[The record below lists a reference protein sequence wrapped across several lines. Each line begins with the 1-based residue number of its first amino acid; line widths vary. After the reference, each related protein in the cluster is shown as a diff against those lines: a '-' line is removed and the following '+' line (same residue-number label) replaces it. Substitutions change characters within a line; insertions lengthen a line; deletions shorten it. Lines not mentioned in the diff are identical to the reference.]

1 MGKGGPCLRG
11 PPRNFRMT
19 QHPYLEKMNP
29 MKINTR
35 WLLSAPLALAA
46 AGAWAQNLEAQTRVT
61 AASCATCHGTGGVST
76 QAAFVS
82 LSGVDRT
89 QLLDKLLAFK
99 KGTLPATVM
108 HQHAKGY
115 SDDELAR
122 LADFFSRQKR

>member
-1 MGKGGPCLRG
+1 MQPA
-11 PPRNFRMT
+11 
-19 QHPYLEKMNP
+19 HPVCVGRLGYFKDAASIPEGVTH
-29 MKINTR
+29 MKNK
-35 WLLSAPLALAA
+35 LLGLLIAPLALVAISA
-46 AGAWAQNLEAQTRVT
+46 TAQNHEAQTRVT

-76 QAAFVS
+76 QGVFITLA
-82 LSGVDRT
+82 GVDRA
-89 QLLDKLLAFK
+89 QLLEKLLAYK